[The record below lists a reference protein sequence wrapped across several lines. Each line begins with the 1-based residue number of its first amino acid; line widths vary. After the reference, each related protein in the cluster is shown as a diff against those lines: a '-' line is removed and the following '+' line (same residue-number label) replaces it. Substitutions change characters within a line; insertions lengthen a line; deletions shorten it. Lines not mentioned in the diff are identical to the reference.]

1 LYLGYIHYFRALAI
15 FFIVAGHSI
24 DIFTWENSEN
34 IEKILRVYISNGSVL
49 FVFIAGYL
57 FQHLSHKYE
66 IKKYYKSKF
75 KNVLVPYFLISI
87 PAIFVFVTVMERE
100 TMWLGFYDNPTWLQV
115 VLFYL
120 TGKHLAPLW
129 FIPMIAIFYLIAP
142 LLIKADKGNVIYY
155 GMPVFIILSCVFGR
169 GDLPNI
175 NFIHFFSVY
184 LLGMACSKYKDE
196 LNSIFEKSRF
206 LCITF
211 AIVVVL
217 GLIELFFIESTMS
230 YVNYLQ
236 KITMSVFFLG
246 LLIRYNSNLKSK
258 LVSVIANTSFGIFF
272 IHSYI
277 ITGSKLSYK
286 EILGALP
293 QGNLFVYLLAAIATL
308 LVCTA
313 AILFIKKISGRNS
326 RYLVGS

>member
-1 LYLGYIHYFRALAI
+1 MYLGYIHYFRALAI

-34 IEKILRVYISNGSVL
+34 IERILRIYISNGSVL

-66 IKKYYKSKF
+66 FRKYYKSKI
-75 KNVLVPYFLISI
+75 KNVLIPYFLISI
-87 PAIFVFVTVMERE
+87 PAIFIFVTVMERD
-100 TMWLGFYDNPTWLQV
+100 TVWFGFYDNPTWLQV
-115 VLFYL
+115 ILFYL

-129 FIPMIAIFYLIAP
+129 FIPMIAVFYLIAP
-142 LLIKADKGNVIYY
+142 LLIKADKGNAIYY
-155 GMPVFIILSCVFGR
+155 GIPVFVILSCIFGR
-169 GDLPNI
+169 GDLPGI

-184 LLGMACSKYKDE
+184 LIGMACSKYKNK
-196 LNSIFEKSRF
+196 LNAIFEETYF
-206 LCITF
+206 LYITL
-211 AIVVVL
+211 IVVISL
-217 GLIELFFIESTMS
+217 GLIELFFIDGSMT

-236 KITMSVFFLG
+236 KMVMSIFFLG
-246 LLIRYNSNLKSK
+246 LLVRYNSNLKSR
-258 LVSVIANTSFGIFF
+258 LVSTIANTSFGIFF

-286 EILGALP
+286 EILGELP
-293 QGNLFVYLLAAIATL
+293 QGNLLVYSLAAIATL

-313 AILFIKKISGRNS
+313 AILLVKKISGHNS
-326 RYLVGS
+326 KYLVGS